1 MEARNTFSYTYSAKE
16 NQEVLNIRQKYLP
29 QEQSPVEAL
38 KELDTQVRR
47 PADVFGYVYGSVS
60 AVVMGAGMSLVMTNV
75 GAAIGLSGALI
86 PGIAVG
92 IVGMV
97 LALTTYPIY
106 KNMLSSRK
114 RKFAPQ
120 ILELSEKIMRG

>member
-1 MEARNTFSYTYSAKE
+1 MEAQNTFSYTYSAKE